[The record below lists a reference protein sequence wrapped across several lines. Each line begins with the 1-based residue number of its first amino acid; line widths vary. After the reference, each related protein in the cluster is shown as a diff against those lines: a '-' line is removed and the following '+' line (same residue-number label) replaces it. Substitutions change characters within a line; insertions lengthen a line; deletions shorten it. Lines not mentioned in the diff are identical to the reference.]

1 MWNTRIK
8 VFHYKYKW
16 RLENKLNI
24 MLKNCKNDLNLFPFS
39 GEKQSELFSLSEY
52 STVIFKFQACN

>member
-1 MWNTRIK
+1 
-8 VFHYKYKW
+8 
-16 RLENKLNI
+16 
-24 MLKNCKNDLNLFPFS
+24 MLKNCKNDLNLFPVS